1 MCLAGL
7 YHAVPV
13 YDVELI
19 RTRFASR
26 GSAEEHCSLLINS
39 CQREATTW
47 RRQVSM
53 GSGGRPHTW
62 EEGGRGREGEE
73 GWRGRRDGG
82 GGGRERG
89 GREGGGGREG
99 KRREGGV
106 EGRGGREGGREVEG
120 GREGGVEGWRG
131 RGGEG
136 IYIHVGPDTIQ
147 QV

>member
-1 MCLAGL
+1 MCCAGL

-62 EEGGRGREGEE
+62 EEGGRGREGE
-73 GWRGRRDGG
+73 G
-82 GGGRERG
+82 GGGRGGGR
-89 GREGGGGREG
+89 GREGE
-99 KRREGGV
+99 
-106 EGRGGREGGREVEG
+106 GGREGGRWREG
-120 GREGGVEGWRG
+120 GRGREGWRG
-131 RGGEG
+131 RGGG
-136 IYIHVGPDTIQ
+136 IHVGPDSTAG
-147 QV
+147 VK